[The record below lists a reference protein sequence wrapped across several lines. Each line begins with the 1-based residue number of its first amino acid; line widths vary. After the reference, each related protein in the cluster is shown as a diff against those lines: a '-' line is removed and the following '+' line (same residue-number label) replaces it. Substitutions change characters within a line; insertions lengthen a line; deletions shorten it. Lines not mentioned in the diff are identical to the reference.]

1 MVGPLFPAYPRLVRA
16 DGFRF
21 DPPGFAVTPGIA
33 WALARAFGPVE
44 VAVDPGDPDAA
55 VEMAEQLGLAARI
68 ASRMPGE
75 RLAAE
80 VGEEGAARLRTAR
93 ARAAASG
100 MLVLEAAREV
110 AEVAGAAGIGVAW
123 LKFAGLAALG
133 LPVVGSRGVGDL
145 DLLVAPE
152 EAGRLVEA
160 LVAAGFRSAGGVAY
174 EHHLAGLRSP
184 AGTLVEI
191 HTRLPGVRVREGR
204 SATFGDLVEAGL
216 LEASREALAPGWVPG
231 REVMR
236 GHLLVHAL
244 AQHGLAPAGYPGLR
258 VIGDLS
264 ELGPPEN
271 GDRHHFPVEDAGSA
285 SAAREMEPVPIF
297 LSCDLSR
304 REIAAAEGLAAALGR
319 GEIPESGGARR
330 LLDHLL
336 GGALDGR
343 YREGLKLSF
352 GRGEPS
358 DLPGWRQRLAW
369 LRRALFPSAV
379 EIAGI
384 YGEPRGA
391 GHLLLLR
398 VWRPVDLV
406 GRTVR
411 AFVARLRR

>member
-1 MVGPLFPAYPRLVRA
+1 M
-16 DGFRF
+16 
-21 DPPGFAVTPGIA
+21 TPGIA

-244 AQHGLAPAGYPGLR
+244 AQHGLAPAGYPGSR
-258 VIGDLS
+258 VIGDLL
-264 ELGPPEN
+264 ELGMSERN
-271 GDRHHFPVEDAGSA
+271 GYSYQFPSRAVPLPAGLGG
-285 SAAREMEPVPIF
+285 ELETVPI
-297 LSCDLSR
+297 LLDLSV
-304 REIAAAEGLAAALGR
+304 REIAAAEGLASALGR
-319 GEIPESGGARR
+319 GEIPDGGDARR

-336 GGALDGR
+336 AGVLDGR